1 MVNFEG
7 VIFDLDGTLVDSMH
21 VWTQVDIDFLGK
33 RGFDVP
39 EDYPYTILPMG
50 YIEAA
55 DYTIQR
61 FGLNEKRDDIIDEWK
76 RMAIEAYTND
86 VKIKSGV
93 KEYLDYLKE
102 KGVKMAIATAS
113 DMNLVEPVL
122 KSNGIYDYF
131 QNITT
136 AKEVRRGKGFP
147 DIYDVAAHKM
157 GIEPEKCIVFEDI
170 LQGIKGAIAG
180 NYTAIAVYD
189 KASDNDREEIKRL
202 AYRYIADF
210 REMIN

>member
-1 MVNFEG
+1 MLYFGIEK
-7 VIFDLDGTLVDSMH
+7 IIISEFCKTRLDWFCISHFYYLKELIMNSNSC
-21 VWTQVDIDFLGK
+21 K
-33 RGFDVP
+33 
-39 EDYPYTILPMG
+39 
-50 YIEAA
+50 
-55 DYTIQR
+55 TIQKFMIDNCDKLER
-61 FGLNEKRDDIIDEWK
+61 VIIGENCCVNMANNIDEWK